1 MLLMLFRQIYQET
14 MELSP
19 QRKSSSKR
27 RRDILDASLRCF
39 MRHGFGAA
47 TIEQIRE
54 ASGASSG
61 SIYHHFGSKQAIAV
75 ALYVEGM
82 EELAVVFRNAMT
94 SRAGL
99 QEGIHGILTSYFR
112 WVAEHRDWALY
123 LLRVAT
129 ADVSV
134 EDAASID
141 EVNRRTR
148 EDLEHWLRPFAER
161 AEIIPLPSELY
172 ASLLFG
178 AATHL
183 ARHWLVG
190 RLTLDLDAAAEHLSV
205 ATWRAL
211 TNGSTSPPVWTEAS
225 GAQQLAPPTSR
236 SRATRARKESVK

>member
-1 MLLMLFRQIYQET
+1 
-14 MELSP
+14 MELRS
-19 QRKSSSKR
+19 QRKSTSQR

-39 MRHGFGAA
+39 MRHGFDAA

-94 SRAGL
+94 PRAGL
-99 QEGIHGILTSYFR
+99 RDGIRGILTSYFR

-129 ADVSV
+129 ADVSAQ
-134 EDAASID
+134 DAASID
-141 EVNRRTR
+141 DVNRRTR
-148 EDLEHWLRPFAER
+148 GDLWQWLHPFVER
-161 AEIIPLPSELY
+161 GEVVQMPDELY

-178 AATHL
+178 AATHY

-190 RLTLDLDAAAEHLSV
+190 RLTLDLDVVAEHLSE
-205 ATWRAL
+205 ATWRAF
-211 TNGSTSPPVWTEAS
+211 TTSPAAQNGWTAS
-225 GAQQLAPPTSR
+225 SR
-236 SRATRARKESVK
+236 IEEPSLPASRTRGSRARKEAVK

>member
-1 MLLMLFRQIYQET
+1 MKTIT
-14 MELSP
+14 P
-19 QRKSSSKR
+19 RKRTTKR

-39 MRHGFGAA
+39 MRHGVEAA

-82 EELAVVFRNAMT
+82 EELAAVFREAM
-94 SRAGL
+94 SQHPGL
-99 QEGIHGILTSYFR
+99 SGGIRSILHSYFQ

-129 ADVSV
+129 ADLSSA
-134 EDAASID
+134 DAALID
-141 EVNRRTR
+141 DINCCTR
-148 EDLEHWLRPFAER
+148 EDLNNWLRPFAMR
-161 AEIIPLPSELY
+161 GEIVELPDELY

-178 AATHL
+178 PCSHF

-190 RLTLDLDAAAEHLSV
+190 RLTLSLEAATEHFSASTL
-205 ATWRAL
+205 RAL
-211 TNGSTSPPVWTEAS
+211 TGSRGDGTVLSVEQDFQAV
-225 GAQQLAPPTSR
+225 SR
-236 SRATRARKESVK
+236 GRSSREKQEPAK